1 MSAVAGFG
9 SADSVVFGA
18 AMLSVTGLNSFQGS
32 VGQFSC
38 VRWVSLMRSLD
49 SSEDSLGLAA
59 GVDGFVGMALRG
71 DQPGGRLNLV
81 NP

>member
-1 MSAVAGFG
+1 MTVFG

-18 AMLSVTGLNSFQGS
+18 AMLSLTGLNSFQGL
-32 VGQFSC
+32 VGQFSG
-38 VRWVSLMRSLD
+38 VRWVALMRSLD

-59 GVDGFVGMALRG
+59 GADGMALRG
-71 DQPGGRLNLV
+71 DQPGGRLNLM